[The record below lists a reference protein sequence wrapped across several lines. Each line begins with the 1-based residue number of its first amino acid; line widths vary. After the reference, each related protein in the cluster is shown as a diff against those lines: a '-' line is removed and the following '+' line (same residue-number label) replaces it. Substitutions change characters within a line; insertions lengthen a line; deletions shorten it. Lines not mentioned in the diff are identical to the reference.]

1 MKMAKGTLAL
11 LLSIGLTTP
20 ALAHPHVMDLLTE
33 QATNGIAFASKYQNQ
48 PVVVD
53 DYVIVSTASPSGV
66 GSISVG
72 AKPDRFGFPPHAS
85 AMCVLMDDQSI
96 KAFGS
101 LNKGDHIILTGKF
114 STMQGS
120 IITLTNCTFSMATG
134 K

>member
-1 MKMAKGTLAL
+1 MKKAKGLIAL

-48 PVVVD
+48 PVVLD
-53 DYVIVSTASPSGV
+53 DYVIASTASPSGV
-66 GSISVG
+66 GSISIG
-72 AKPDRFGFPPHAS
+72 AKPDRFGLPPHAD

-96 KAFGS
+96 KVFGA
-101 LNKGDHIILTGKF
+101 LNKGAHIILTGKF
-114 STMQGS
+114 SNIQGS
-120 IITLTNCTFSMATG
+120 TITLTNCSFTMATG